1 MLQIVWM
8 NKFNLKCK
16 YFIRHAS
23 TSNNKF
29 WFIANSTTFFIST
42 ISLFVFHQRKSK
54 RKVEWLFFFLFISTT
69 IRKWADPENLLLDLK
84 CCLELREN
92 NQASEHLCSSCL
104 IQGEEKSEGKF
115 WVCYDLIS
123 RMCVRVSWSKFQFYV
138 LLPKKCSAP
147 MFTFD
152 LTCAS
157 PSILHTHVP
166 SQNAL
171 FLLAHYRFVYAGHF
185 VYECVLGKRS
195 EFHYVLYGYSFVM
208 IDWKLIFPT
217 FVRSSTR
224 RSSFLWSVGVFH
236 SRIFGEWYTLVWNIS
251 NVFVWSAIVE
261 WRVAK
266 MSPL

>member
-1 MLQIVWM
+1 M
-8 NKFNLKCK
+8 NEFNLKCK

-84 CCLELREN
+84 CCLELKEN
-92 NQASEHLCSSCL
+92 IQASEHLCSSCL

-138 LLPKKCSAP
+138 LLPKK
-147 MFTFD
+147 MFRANVYFWSHLCVSFD
-152 LTCAS
+152 L
-157 PSILHTHVP
+157 
-166 SQNAL
+166 
-171 FLLAHYRFVYAGHF
+171 AHSCSFS
-185 VYECVLGKRS
+185 KRS
-195 EFHYVLYGYSFVM
+195 SFISTLSLRIRRSLRVWVC
-208 IDWKLIFPT
+208 IGKTIWISLCVVWLLIRYDWLKTDFSHICSFP
-217 FVRSSTR
+217 TR